1 MRTSFWKLQNDRD
14 CHGFPLCKPVPLW
27 SVNSFYIARIWFE
40 WFFMLIML
48 YLLCPHHVIDARIPQ
63 NLQSKKNLCHKYAWK
78 WDLFIHDLLF
88 GISRIHDFIFHHLSC
103 ALGLNMLNISTLN
116 RWHLHRATI
125 RSDMHLGGL
134 VIYSINNPY
143 HANMMPC
150 PSSWVWIAKDLACV
164 KNM

>member
-1 MRTSFWKLQNDRD
+1 MPENEIYLYMTYYSEFLVFTTS
-14 CHGFPLCKPVPLW
+14 
-27 SVNSFYIARIWFE
+27 SSI
-40 WFFMLIML
+40 
-48 YLLCPHHVIDARIPQ
+48 
-63 NLQSKKNLCHKYAWK
+63 
-78 WDLFIHDLLF
+78 
-88 GISRIHDFIFHHLSC
+88 IFRG

>member
-27 SVNSFYIARIWFE
+27 SVNSLYIARIWFE
-40 WFFMLIML
+40 WFFMLYFALPSSCHRPLESHRICNQTKKL
-48 YLLCPHHVIDARIPQ
+48 Y
-63 NLQSKKNLCHKYAWK
+63 HKYAWK

-88 GISRIHDFIFHHLSC
+88 EISRIHGVIFNHLSC
-103 ALGLNMLNISTLN
+103 SLGRLNMLNLSTLN

-143 HANMMPC
+143 HACMMPC
-150 PSSWVWIAKDLACV
+150 PSSWVSIANDVVCV